1 MEYPGKKARVSVRG
15 TCKGKYLFNNCPKGT
30 HNLPWFH
37 DETNQYQFKNKN
49 NTTTNNSTQYQIL
62 SKNKNN
68 TTNNLISKSYE

>member
-37 DETNQYQFKNKN
+37 ETNQYQFKNKIN
-49 NTTTNNSTQYQIL
+49 TTTTTTNNQYQIL
-62 SKNKNN
+62 R
-68 TTNNLISKSYE
+68 